1 MSEVASAPAVA
12 TPEPSG
18 IGGWLLLPAIA
29 LIISPLRM
37 IYEFHQ
43 TFFDLLRPSVWISL
57 LSTKTPNYSP
67 VLATVLGWEILANL
81 ALFTLTIWLAYLFFK
96 KRKLAPAV
104 FILWIV
110 VSAALQLADLML
122 TSLLG
127 LDAQQSNTRSIIEL
141 VKSGI
146 GAAIWVPYFRRSVR
160 VKNTFV
166 HDAPKPDY

>member
-1 MSEVASAPAVA
+1 MA

-43 TFFDLLRPSVWISL
+43 TFFDLLRPAVWISL
-57 LSTKTPNYSP
+57 LSTKSPNYSP

-81 ALFTLTIWLAYLFFK
+81 ALFALTIWLGYLFFK
-96 KRKLAPAV
+96 KRKLAPAI

-110 VSAALQLADLML
+110 AVSYTHL
-122 TSLLG
+122 TLPTK
-127 LDAQQSNTRSIIEL
+127 A
-141 VKSGI
+141 
-146 GAAIWVPYFRRSVR
+146 
-160 VKNTFV
+160 
-166 HDAPKPDY
+166 